1 MILIVYDRRKTYKE
15 APHQAIK
22 LVCIFLICSLSR
34 RLTLKFSIQES
45 ILELT
50 LPSLADLG
58 GS

>member
-1 MILIVYDRRKTYKE
+1 MIDVKTYKE